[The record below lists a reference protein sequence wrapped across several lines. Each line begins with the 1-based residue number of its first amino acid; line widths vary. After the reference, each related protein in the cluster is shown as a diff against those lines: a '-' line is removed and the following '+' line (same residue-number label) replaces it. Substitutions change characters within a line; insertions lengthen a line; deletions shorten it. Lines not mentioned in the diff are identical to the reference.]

1 MKQVKII
8 STLILFILLSSCTVQ
23 KELVGNYNNTNGKSM
38 VYEKGK
44 DIYLFWNQVQIRDVE
59 EDLKI
64 VDYEKITKR
73 NLFDNVVYY
82 GTFGIVSF
90 YSVKIKVKKTSEK

>member
-8 STLILFILLSSCTVQ
+8 STLILFILLFSCTVQ